1 MPVESEKRS
10 SGRSTHR
17 PQPRGEERRS
27 RLLAA
32 LAHRLDEQ
40 SLAEVSV
47 ADVAGEAGVARS
59 AFYFY
64 FSSKNEAVT
73 HLLADIF
80 DAQTSDAAEVLGSD
94 GDPREN
100 LSRVLLHTVESWVEQ
115 RNGFLAMLDARDAD
129 ADTRVIWESW
139 LTRYEDYVAAYIDEH
154 RVRADV
160 ATECAARDLAHSLL
174 SLNER
179 VLERFLR
186 GNGLDTADDVHRSLT
201 HVWTAAIFGSSA

>member
-1 MPVESEKRS
+1 MAVDSEARS
-10 SGRSTHR
+10 SGRGTQR

-32 LAHRLDEQ
+32 LAHRLDGQ

-47 ADVAGEAGVARS
+47 ADVAGEAGLARS

-73 HLLADIF
+73 HLLAGIF
-80 DAQTSDAAEVLGSD
+80 DAQISDAAEVFGGE

-100 LSRVLLHTVESWVEQ
+100 LSKVMLHTVESWLAQ
-115 RNGFLAMLDARDAD
+115 RNSFLAMLDARDAD
-129 ADTRVIWESW
+129 ADTRAIWESW
-139 LTRYEDYVAAYIDEH
+139 LTRYEDFVAAYIDEH
-154 RVRADV
+154 RAPAAD
-160 ATECAARDLAHSLL
+160 AGCASRDLAHSLL

-201 HVWTAAIFGSSA
+201 HVWTAAIFGGAQ

>member
-1 MPVESEKRS
+1 MAVDSEARS
-10 SGRSTHR
+10 SGRSTQR

-32 LAHRLDEQ
+32 LAHRLDRQ

-47 ADVAGEAGVARS
+47 ADVASEAGLARS

-73 HLLADIF
+73 HLLAGIF
-80 DAQTSDAAEVLGSD
+80 DTQISDAAEVFGRD
-94 GDPREN
+94 GDAREN
-100 LSRVLLHTVESWVEQ
+100 LSQVLLHTVESWVAQ
-115 RNGFLAMLDARDAD
+115 RSSFLAMLDARDAD

-139 LTRYEDYVAAYIDEH
+139 LTRYEDFVAAYIDEH
-154 RVRADV
+154 SVRA
-160 ATECAARDLAHSLL
+160 AGCASRDLAHSLL

-201 HVWTAAIFGSSA
+201 HVWTSAIFGSAP